1 MVQAMA
7 QSSPNIM
14 KATLTTREQK
24 VLWATVDRYI
34 ATAEPVGSKVL
45 LEEYKFDIS
54 AATIRNV
61 MGVLDKFGLLY
72 QPHTS
77 AGRIPSH
84 SGYRVYVDELI
95 SPPDDL
101 SSHMHQK
108 LSQSIH
114 LTTNCSL
121 EMLLRSVAHILATL
135 SGCIALIAVP
145 HVQSSKIRHIQ
156 LIEIDARKVTIVAVS
171 DSYHTASVLVDL
183 PASPDTSSL
192 SEELQILNNFL
203 NARLRDRPWHDLANL
218 NWLDLDAQF
227 RKYATVL
234 EQPLRELTRV
244 CNPPEMGQI
253 FISGLTE
260 LLRQPEFSQ
269 LSQVKAIVQLL
280 EENQADLFPLIF
292 QQPELS
298 DRRRVKVKI
307 GSEISLEPIQNC
319 TLISCT
325 YNNFNN
331 NESTVAGSVSVL
343 GPTRLAYER
352 AIASVQAV
360 ADHLSGTITQR

>member
-1 MVQAMA
+1 
-7 QSSPNIM
+7 M
-14 KATLTTREQK
+14 KANLTSREQK

-84 SGYRVYVDELI
+84 SGYRVYVDDLI
-95 SPPDDL
+95 NPPDDL
-101 SSHMHQK
+101 SSHMHHQ
-108 LSQSIH
+108 LSQSMH
-114 LTTNCSL
+114 LTENCSL
-121 EMLLRSVAHILATL
+121 ETLLRSVAHILATL
-135 SGCIALIAVP
+135 SGCIALITAP
-145 HVQSSKIRHIQ
+145 HVQASKIRHIQ
-156 LIEIDARKVTIVAVS
+156 LIEIDSRKVTIVAVS

-183 PASPDTSSL
+183 PTSLDNCSL
-192 SEELQILNNFL
+192 SEELQVLNNFL
-203 NARLRDRPWHDLANL
+203 NTHLRERQWQDLANL
-218 NWLDLDAQF
+218 NWHDLDYQF
-227 RKYATVL
+227 RQYAIVL
-234 EQPLRELTRV
+234 EQPLRELTRA
-244 CNPPEMGQI
+244 CNQPAMGQI

-260 LLRQPEFSQ
+260 LLRQPEFGQ

-292 QQPELS
+292 NPEAS

-307 GSEISLEPIQNC
+307 GTEISLEPIQNC

-325 YNNFNN
+325 YNNSNH

-360 ADHLSGTITQR
+360 ADHLSETINPHKQTLFQP

>member
-1 MVQAMA
+1 MVQAMV
-7 QSSPNIM
+7 QSYPNIM
-14 KATLTTREQK
+14 KANLTSREQK

-45 LEEYKFDIS
+45 VEEYKFDIS

-84 SGYRVYVDELI
+84 SGYRVYVDDLI
-95 SPPDDL
+95 SPPNDL
-101 SSHMHQK
+101 SSHMHQQ
-108 LSQSIH
+108 LSQSMH
-114 LTTNCSL
+114 LTENCSL

-135 SGCIALIAVP
+135 SGCIALITAP
-145 HVQSSKIRHIQ
+145 RLQASKVRHIQ
-156 LIEIDARKVTIVAVS
+156 LIKIDSRKVTIVAVS

-183 PASPDTSSL
+183 PTALDTSSL
-192 SEELQILNNFL
+192 GEELQVLNNFL
-203 NARLRDRPWHDLANL
+203 NERLHDRQWHDLTNL

-234 EQPLRELTRV
+234 EQPLRELTRA
-244 CNPPEMGQI
+244 CSPPAMGQI

-292 QQPELS
+292 EHPESS
-298 DRRRVKVKI
+298 DRSRVKVKI

-325 YNNFNN
+325 YNNCNN
-331 NESTVAGSVSVL
+331 NESSVAGSVSVL

-360 ADHLSGTITQR
+360 ADHLSETITQR

>member
-1 MVQAMA
+1 
-7 QSSPNIM
+7 
-14 KATLTTREQK
+14 
-24 VLWATVDRYI
+24 
-34 ATAEPVGSKVL
+34 
-45 LEEYKFDIS
+45 
-54 AATIRNV
+54 
-61 MGVLDKFGLLY
+61 
-72 QPHTS
+72 
-77 AGRIPSH
+77 
-84 SGYRVYVDELI
+84 
-95 SPPDDL
+95 
-101 SSHMHQK
+101 
-108 LSQSIH
+108 
-114 LTTNCSL
+114 
-121 EMLLRSVAHILATL
+121 MLLRSVAHILATL

-192 SEELQILNNFL
+192 SEKLQILNNFL

>member
-1 MVQAMA
+1 
-7 QSSPNIM
+7 M
-14 KATLTTREQK
+14 KANLTSREQK
-24 VLWATVDRYI
+24 VLWATVNHYI

-45 LEEYKFDIS
+45 VEEYNFDIS

-61 MGVLDKFGLLY
+61 MGMLDKFGLLY

-84 SGYRVYVDELI
+84 SGYRVYVDELLT
-95 SPPDDL
+95 PPSNDL
-101 SSHMHQK
+101 SSHMQQQ
-108 LSQSIH
+108 LSQSIY
-114 LTTNCSL
+114 LTENCSL
-121 EMLLRSVAHILATL
+121 EMLLRSVAQILATL
-135 SGCIALIAVP
+135 SGCIALITAP
-145 HVQSSKIRHIQ
+145 NLQASRIRHLQ
-156 LIEIDARKVTIVAVS
+156 LIEIDARKVMIVAVS

-183 PASPDTSSL
+183 PVDLEIGSL
-192 SEELQILNNFL
+192 VGELQVLNNFL
-203 NARLRDRPWHDLANL
+203 NAHFHGRQWNELTDL
-218 NWLDLDAQF
+218 NWHELDWQF
-227 RKYATVL
+227 RQYATLL
-234 EQPLRELTRV
+234 EQPLRELTRA
-244 CNPPEMGQI
+244 CNPPAMGQI

-280 EENQADLFPLIF
+280 EENQAELFPLIF
-292 QQPELS
+292 EQSEPP

-307 GSEISLEPIQNC
+307 GSEIQLESIQNC

-325 YNNFNN
+325 YNCENAA
-331 NESTVAGSVSVL
+331 VGSVSVL

-360 ADHLSGTITQR
+360 ADRLSETINHRDR